1 MRKFFAPSKN
11 HITFTGEETSN
22 ILKELD
28 AGTLACRIDGVT
40 WYEIERTKND
50 KDCMAQYQV
59 ELHTL
64 YAGRSETYTRNLLYV
79 ETLNLLKVFNNGIEL
94 VKL

>member
-11 HITFTGEETSN
+11 RITFTGEETSN

-28 AGTLACRIDGVT
+28 AGTLVCRIDGVT

-59 ELHTL
+59 ELHTI
-64 YAGRSETYTRNLLYV
+64 YAGHAETYTRNLLYV

-94 VKL
+94 IKL